1 MSYQWYRN
9 GQVLE
14 GATQDHLIPS
24 TAIPGVSVYTV
35 SVTNT
40 NADAEGQKTA
50 VLQSPEMPVSILDL
64 SLGSPVS
71 EPGLPPLLSHPTLR
85 ELFPLALGGQDLL
98 RLEQGGSLTLSFS
111 IRPSRLTDA
120 QKRAWE
126 QHLEPETGGICLRL
140 ALDKTAVDAYGNE
153 QTDELVYLSAPVRLT
168 FAVPDSLQKSGRIF
182 TLLSLDGDSWTLHS
196 DLDSDTGTITI
207 EGDAQQLLNDPR
219 VKKAYLGQ

>member
-1 MSYQWYRN
+1 MIFTVYNRVSAALPLLAEVPDGKMVYFTGEEAAPLRIQAVSPDGGTLSYQWYRN

-71 EPGLPPLLSHPTLR
+71 EPGLPPLLSHSTLR

-98 RLEQGGSLTLSFS
+98 RLEQGGSLTLSFFS

-120 QKRAWE
+120 QKTRMGAASGTGNRRNLPAPRA
-126 QHLEPETGGICLRL
+126 
-140 ALDKTAVDAYGNE
+140 
-153 QTDELVYLSAPVRLT
+153 
-168 FAVPDSLQKSGRIF
+168 
-182 TLLSLDGDSWTLHS
+182 
-196 DLDSDTGTITI
+196 
-207 EGDAQQLLNDPR
+207 
-219 VKKAYLGQ
+219 GQNRRRCVWKRTNG